1 MAVSLRAGLSR
12 VERCRWVL
20 AGWVPVWGR
29 RAPKSAGSRARRKA
43 GGAKSSELSA
53 AVLQASSSSES
64 CAGTT
69 RVCLRK
75 RAGRADFKLQNW
87 GKGEVSHWAH
97 R

>member
-12 VERCRWVL
+12 AWRCWWVL
-20 AGWVPVWGR
+20 ARWVAFWGR
-29 RAPKSAGSRARRKA
+29 RTPKSAGSRAQRKA

-53 AVLQASSSSES
+53 AIPQASSGSES

-75 RAGRADFKLQNW
+75 RAGRAGFKLQNW
-87 GKGEVSHWAH
+87 G
-97 R
+97 